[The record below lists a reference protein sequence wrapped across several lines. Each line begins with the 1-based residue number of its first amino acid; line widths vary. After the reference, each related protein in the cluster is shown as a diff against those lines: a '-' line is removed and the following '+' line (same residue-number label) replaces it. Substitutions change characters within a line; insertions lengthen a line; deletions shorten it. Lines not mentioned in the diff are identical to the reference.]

1 MDRTELKTALRE
13 ESSSSLKP
21 LNQDFYESVNE
32 YIRELENEIKKIHN
46 PRSAESKMLE
56 DELQSALTDIE
67 IIFIRRLRK
76 ITGRATS
83 NAFSN
88 RSAKSD
94 MDKLL
99 PYERNVYDTVL
110 SAINIARD
118 KLIMH
123 IIDPDF
129 VRSDITSQ
137 KMPDEDE
144 DTNININANKDA
156 NINLSVNVNRD
167 AKIDLRNEL
176 SGQGLKK
183 TEQQCTLLPHESS
196 ENINDTGKSNIAKSN
211 ISEEYLVVRI
221 LKDLSTFQAVDD
233 RKYTLQEHD
242 IVSLPAVNVRGL
254 IKRNIAQLI
263 QDN

>member
-1 MDRTELKTALRE
+1 MDRNELKTALRE

-21 LNQDFYESVNE
+21 LHPDFYVSVND
-32 YIRELENEIKKIHN
+32 YIRELEDEIKKINN

-67 IIFIRRLRK
+67 IIFIRRVRK
-76 ITGRATS
+76 ITTRATS

-99 PYERNVYDTVL
+99 PPERNVYDAVSST
-110 SAINIARD
+110 INIARD
-118 KLIMH
+118 ELIMP

-129 VRSDITSQ
+129 VHGVTSQ
-137 KMPDEDE
+137 KVPDAGMGTN
-144 DTNININANKDA
+144 TNINV
-156 NINLSVNVNRD
+156 SRD
-167 AKIDLRNEL
+167 AEIDQGSER
-176 SGQGLKK
+176 SGQDSKSPG
-183 TEQQCTLLPHESS
+183 QPDSHLPQESP
-196 ENINDTGKSNIAKSN
+196 EFTNDTGKSDIAKSN

-242 IVSLPAVNVRGL
+242 IVSLPALNARGL
-254 IKRNIAQLI
+254 VKRNIAQLI
-263 QDN
+263 QDH

>member
-1 MDRTELKTALRE
+1 MDRTELKIALRE

-21 LNQDFYESVNE
+21 LNTDFYESVNG

-94 MDKLL
+94 MEKLL

-137 KMPDEDE
+137 KMQDEDE
-144 DTNININANKDA
+144 DTNINANNDA

-167 AKIDLRNEL
+167 AKIDLGSEL
-176 SGQGLKK
+176 SEQGLKI
-183 TEQQCTLLPHESS
+183 TEQQNTLLPQESS
-196 ENINDTGKSNIAKSN
+196 EHINDTGKSNIAKSN

-242 IVSLPAVNVRGL
+242 IVSLPSVNAKGL
-254 IKRNIAQLI
+254 VKRNIAQLI
-263 QDN
+263 QNN

>member
-1 MDRTELKTALRE
+1 MDRTELKIALRE

-21 LNQDFYESVNE
+21 LNHDFYESVNE
-32 YIRELENEIKKIHN
+32 YIRELENEINKIHN

-88 RSAKSD
+88 RSSKSD

-129 VRSDITSQ
+129 VRSDIASQ

-144 DTNININANKDA
+144 DTNINTNINTNT
-156 NINLSVNVNRD
+156 NINLSVKNRD
-167 AKIDLRNEL
+167 AKIDLRSEL

-183 TEQQCTLLPHESS
+183 TEQQDTILPQESS
-196 ENINDTGKSNIAKSN
+196 EHINDIGKSNIAKSN

-221 LKDLSTFQAVDD
+221 LKDISTFQAVDD